1 MPPTTEQQGRL
12 TIITQLM
19 VQVQPIGALIIA
31 VLITPTIAAATDTP
45 MTAPEQ
51 LMVPMEA
58 LPRGVTAQ
66 VVPMEL
72 AVDPPPG
79 ATVQVAPPDI
89 AAAQLLGVMAAVAP
103 PDIAAAQPLG
113 VGDKSLL
120 TQHCRLS

>member
-19 VQVQPIGALIIA
+19 VQGQPIGALITA
-31 VLITPTIAAATDTP
+31 VPTMPTIAVATGTP

-51 LMVPMEA
+51 LMVLMEA

-66 VVPMEL
+66 VVPTEL

-79 ATVQVAPPDI
+79 VMVQVAPPDF
-89 AAAQLLGVMAAVAP
+89 AEAQLLGVMAAVAP
-103 PDIAAAQPLG
+103 QDFAAAQPLG
-113 VGDKSLL
+113 VGDKPLL
-120 TQHCRLS
+120 PQHCRLG